1 MKIKDDK
8 SQFSSFS
15 ENSEQWSEILDSSER
30 NAVLI
35 AGAAFD
41 VLLER
46 ILQKYLR
53 SDSTKSKQLINGSLG
68 RFSTRINACF
78 CLGLISED
86 ELHDLNVVK
95 EVRNS
100 FAHNIF
106 DCDFSN
112 PDVSKI
118 ISSMVLGRKA
128 NAKPDIAGT
137 RVYFNICVLTLENL
151 LNSRLQSV
159 VPVTTCNNIIINGN

>member
-1 MKIKDDK
+1 VKIKDDK

-15 ENSEQWSEILDSSER
+15 SNSEQWNEVLNSSER

-53 SDSTKSKQLINGSLG
+53 DDSKSTQLINGALG
-68 RFSTRINACF
+68 RFATRINTCF

-86 ELHDLNVVK
+86 ELHDLNVIK

-112 PDVSKI
+112 PEVSKI
-118 ISSMVLGRKA
+118 VSSMKLGEKA
-128 NAKPDIAGT
+128 NAQPNVAGT
-137 RVYFNICVLTLENL
+137 RVYFNICILTLESL
-151 LNSRLQSV
+151 LNTRLQSV
-159 VPVTTCNNIIINGN
+159 TPVSTCANMKVNGN